1 MIKNLLKIVLASLLL
16 TSATGTAKAV
26 TVDDL
31 VQYGGDAIEIFYGN
45 YVQRSFLDR
54 SNGIKLVK
62 TGDNT
67 LLLKGFYGNS
77 CDVPFKLVNNRLVL
91 DYDDNTYYSVDVESY
106 NPNYNAFQLSPMKL
120 YTNGMY
126 DWRLSPYKSKIIT
139 ETNGQYL
146 IEFDIP
152 LAIDGYVGNNS
163 SGYTKRLKM
172 RRNYF

>member
-1 MIKNLLKIVLASLLL
+1 MIKILLKIVLASLLL

-54 SNGIKLVK
+54 SNGVKLVK

-91 DYDDNTYYSVDVESY
+91 DYDDNT
-106 NPNYNAFQLSPMKL
+106 LL
-120 YTNGMY
+120 
-126 DWRLSPYKSKIIT
+126 
-139 ETNGQYL
+139 
-146 IEFDIP
+146 
-152 LAIDGYVGNNS
+152 
-163 SGYTKRLKM
+163 
-172 RRNYF
+172 

>member
-54 SNGIKLVK
+54 SNGVKLVK

-91 DYDDNTYYSVDVESY
+91 DYDDNTYYIVW
-106 NPNYNAFQLSPMKL
+106 M
-120 YTNGMY
+120 
-126 DWRLSPYKSKIIT
+126 
-139 ETNGQYL
+139 
-146 IEFDIP
+146 
-152 LAIDGYVGNNS
+152 
-163 SGYTKRLKM
+163 
-172 RRNYF
+172 

>member
-1 MIKNLLKIVLASLLL
+1 MIKNLLKIVLASLML

-31 VQYGGDAIEIFYGN
+31 VQYGGDAIEIFYGD

-91 DYDDNTYYSVDVESY
+91 DYDDDNYYCVDVESY
-106 NPNYNAFQLSPMKL
+106 NPNYDVFELSPL
-120 YTNGMY
+120 
-126 DWRLSPYKSKIIT
+126 
-139 ETNGQYL
+139 
-146 IEFDIP
+146 
-152 LAIDGYVGNNS
+152 
-163 SGYTKRLKM
+163 
-172 RRNYF
+172 

>member
-1 MIKNLLKIVLASLLL
+1 MINNLLKIVLASLLL

-91 DYDDNTYYSVDVESY
+91 DYDDNTLTLRHQSLREEKNENRTVILTFVVLRKD
-106 NPNYNAFQLSPMKL
+106 
-120 YTNGMY
+120 
-126 DWRLSPYKSKIIT
+126 
-139 ETNGQYL
+139 
-146 IEFDIP
+146 
-152 LAIDGYVGNNS
+152 
-163 SGYTKRLKM
+163 
-172 RRNYF
+172 